1 MAPGGK
7 KSSKPLG
14 SFRFSGSSSEAAHN
28 CCTSVCQVETVDAQT
43 EEEEETLDEPSNKL
57 DDDVS
62 STKGRATDPGGE
74 MLASFVSLDDV
85 FHRLVTWVRRDASC
99 PCTCGSNAALVVADV
114 HERRRVAT
122 TVLSSSDLRRYIM
135 SFPIRQE
142 EAFVKVFHMIFTR
155 RKSFVV
161 GRGDK
166 PNQPTSRVSVRSTT

>member
-28 CCTSVCQVETVDAQT
+28 CCTSVCQVETVDAQKDEG
-43 EEEEETLDEPSNKL
+43 EENLDEPSNQL
-57 DDDVS
+57 DDDNVS

-74 MLASFVSLDDV
+74 MLASFVSLNDV
-85 FHRLVTWVRRDASC
+85 FHRLVVTWVRRDASC

-122 TVLSSSDLRRYIM
+122 TVLSSSDLRRYM
-135 SFPIRQE
+135 SFPILARQE
-142 EAFVKVFHMIFTR
+142 EAFAKVFHMILTR

-161 GRGDK
+161 VRGDT
-166 PNQPTSRVSVRSTT
+166 PNQTNRPHA